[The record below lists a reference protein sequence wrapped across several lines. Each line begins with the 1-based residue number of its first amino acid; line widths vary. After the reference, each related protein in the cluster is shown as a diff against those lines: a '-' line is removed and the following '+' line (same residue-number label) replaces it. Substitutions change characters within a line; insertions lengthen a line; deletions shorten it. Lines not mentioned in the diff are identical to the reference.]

1 MLRRVSLRT
10 KLVATVVVL
19 VIAAEAGFGVATT
32 VLMRDHLLDELD
44 RELTETVERLRVAG
58 PLAFFNPGLPAV
70 GQVDPPAACQ
80 PLPSDYLVYVRSP
93 AQGFGV
99 ATYCE
104 ELYSDENL
112 PPLPTDLE
120 EALKLGGDPVSVPAL
135 DDSSRWRMVATVVP
149 AFGAQPG
156 EPLREDQVILLVV
169 AQNMAGVDAALNQ
182 LIWTEV
188 LVGTAVLGL
197 VVLLGATGVRR
208 SLRPLLHMQR
218 TAQAITGGDLSR
230 RVPEP
235 EGDRPRTELGRLA
248 RALNVKL
255 EQIESAFA
263 ARARSEAAAR
273 EAEASAREAEA
284 SAREAEARAR
294 QSEERMRRFVADAS
308 HELRTPLT
316 SIRGF
321 AELYRQGA
329 ASSPEETAALLGRI
343 ESEAARMG
351 LLVEELLLL
360 ARLDQQRPLDDEPV
374 ELAVVVSDSAEA
386 ARAVEPDRPIT
397 VELPEGTPHLV
408 VRGDDA
414 RLRQVVGN
422 LLGNALTH
430 TPPGTPVAVRL
441 YGEDGLGVIEVADKG
456 PGLAPEQAERVFE
469 RFYRADAARGRPAR
483 RAGTAATGGGT
494 GLGLAIVAAITAAHG
509 GSVELD
515 TKPGQGA
522 TFRVR
527 LPLADR
533 EFVTMDREQQPR
545 AERGEES

>member
-1 MLRRVSLRT
+1 MLRRLSLRT

-19 VIAAEAGFGVATT
+19 VIAAETGFGVATT

-44 RELTETVERLRVAG
+44 RELTETVERLSVTG
-58 PLAFFNPGLPAV
+58 FPNPSLPSV
-70 GQVDPPAACQ
+70 GQADPPTVSQ
-80 PLPSDYLVYVRSP
+80 PLPSDYLVYVTSP
-93 AQGFGV
+93 AAQGFGV
-99 ATYCE
+99 YEFLWYYDRYTE
-104 ELYSDENL
+104 QNL
-112 PPLPTDLE
+112 PRLPRDLG
-120 EALKLGGDPVSVPAL
+120 EALRLSGEPVSVPAQ
-135 DDSSRWRMVATVVP
+135 DRSSRWRMIVTLLPTA
-149 AFGAQPG
+149 GAQPG
-156 EPLREDQVILLVV
+156 QPLRQDQVIMLVV

-188 LVGTAVLGL
+188 LVGAAVLGL
-197 VVLLGATGVRR
+197 VVVLGATGVRR
-208 SLRPLLHMQR
+208 SLRPLLQMQR

-248 RALNVKL
+248 RALNTML

-273 EAEASAREAEA
+273 EAEA
-284 SAREAEARAR
+284 RAR
-294 QSEERMRRFVADAS
+294 QSEERMRQFVADAS

-329 ASSPEETAALLGRI
+329 VSSPEDTAALLGRI
-343 ESEAARMG
+343 ENEAARMG
-351 LLVEELLLL
+351 LLVEDLLLL

-374 ELAVVVSDSAEA
+374 ELAVVVSDSVEA
-386 ARAVEPDRPIT
+386 ARAVEPERPIT
-397 VELPEGTPHLV
+397 VELPDGTARLV

-422 LLGNALTH
+422 LLSNALTH
-430 TPPGTPVAVRL
+430 TPPGTPVSVRL
-441 YGEDGLGVIEVADKG
+441 YAENGLAVVEVADKG

-483 RAGTAATGGGT
+483 RAGAASMGGGT
-494 GLGLAIVAAITAAHG
+494 GLGLAIVAAITEAHG
-509 GSVELD
+509 GSVQLD
-515 TKPGQGA
+515 TEPGRGA

-545 AERGEES
+545 AERGDDGE